1 MSDAR
6 SVKSRSGSARSTEK
20 SEKLERADELS
31 NDAVDARIYMAI
43 IDAILDHKLPP
54 GTRLVEAPLCDAFG
68 VTRGTLR
75 RVFVK
80 LAHER
85 VIELQ
90 PNRGAIIA
98 LHDIN
103 EAREVFEARVILE
116 VGSVKGLAAKPGNK
130 TRAFAELRE
139 MIKQEHALREDGN
152 WRDWIRLSGEFH
164 IKLAEVNQNDIVTA
178 YLRTLIARTSLLIGL
193 YETPKRNSCSAD
205 EHVAILEA
213 IEQGQPALAARL
225 MEHHLGEYALGLL
238 AEPAQAMEIDFGKLF
253 TTVR

>member
-1 MSDAR
+1 MSESKTRR
-6 SVKSRSGSARSTEK
+6 SKATEVDHADK
-20 SEKLERADELS
+20 VERQDELS
-31 NDAVDARIYMAI
+31 NEVVDARIYTAI
-43 IDAILDHKLPP
+43 IDAILEHKLPP
-54 GTRLVEAPLCDAFG
+54 GTRLVEAPLCEAFG

-98 LHDIN
+98 LHDID

-130 TRAFAELRE
+130 SRAFSELRE
-139 MIKQEHALREDGN
+139 MIQREHALREDGN

-164 IKLAEVNQNDIVTA
+164 IKLAEVNQNDIVSA

-193 YETPKRNSCSAD
+193 YEKPKRNSCSAD
-205 EHVAILEA
+205 EHVAILDA

-225 MEHHLGEYALGLL
+225 MEHHLGEYAMGLL
-238 AEPAQAMEIDFGKLF
+238 DEPSPSVEIDFGKLF
-253 TTVR
+253 TPVK

>member
-6 SVKSRSGSARSTEK
+6 ATKVRVKVSKAES
-20 SEKLERADELS
+20 SEKHEHADELS
-31 NDAVDARIYMAI
+31 NDAVDARIYTAI
-43 IDAILDHKLPP
+43 IDAILEHKLPP
-54 GTRLVEAPLCDAFG
+54 GTRLVEAPLCEAFG

-85 VIELQ
+85 VLELQ

-103 EAREVFEARVILE
+103 EAREVFEARVIIE
-116 VGSVKGLAAKPGNK
+116 VGSVKGLASKSGNK
-130 TRAFAELRE
+130 SRAFAELRE
-139 MIKQEHALREDGN
+139 MIKREHALREDGN
-152 WRDWIRLSGEFH
+152 WREWIRLSGEFH
-164 IKLAEVNQNDIVTA
+164 IKLAEVNQNDIVSS

-205 EHVAILEA
+205 EHVAILVA
-213 IEQGQPALAARL
+213 IEQGQPELAAHL
-225 MEHHLGEYALGLL
+225 MEHHLGEYAMGLL
-238 AEPAQAMEIDFGKLF
+238 AEPAQPLEIDFGKLF
-253 TTVR
+253 APVK